1 MPSLISRKSIL
12 DTELSTKEAQI
23 NAVVFD
29 YVFGVPKEETEI
41 LNSIWLDEKT
51 GTLKVNPNKN
61 LKCFDPYDS
70 DNYTGIWSIGYKQ
83 LMKLKNLFDITTIEI
98 PSHMCNSDTFLTID
112 MEGQDLDG
120 FTFIDKIEII
130 NVNKIRNCTFKN
142 MRYGISFTKELEQR
156 TYVLDLIK
164 EPNYKIRLNYDDSKY
179 NNPDYLKENGFLWS
193 DIIDFDTVK
202 FEGTENV
209 GVNINMEFN
218 NPQFKTDFKKNN
230 PYNSSE
236 QYVSKNLF
244 SYRNASG
251 IRNKVNNQLRDNVFK
266 FFYEK
271 HDYLLPFYYEIKK
284 DYYGKDIKIKKCI
297 PFHINHFDE
306 FNIKLDLIDQ
316 CFYLGYVSKIMRV
329 PD

>member
-29 YVFGVPKEETEI
+29 YIFGTSKEETEI
-41 LNSIWLDEKT
+41 LNSIWIDEKT
-51 GTLKVNPNKN
+51 GTLKINPKVP

-70 DNYTGIWSIGYKQ
+70 DNYTGIWYIGYKQ

-142 MRYGISFTKELEQR
+142 MRYGISFTKELESR
-156 TYVLDLIK
+156 TYVLDLTK
-164 EPNYKIRLNYDDSKY
+164 QPNYKIRLNYDDSKY
-179 NNPDYLKENGFLWS
+179 NHPDYLKKNDLLWS

-202 FEGTENV
+202 FEGSENV
-209 GVNINMEFN
+209 GININMEFK
-218 NPQFKTDFKKNN
+218 NPQIKTDFKKNN
-230 PYNSSE
+230 PYNSPE

-271 HDYLLPFYYEIKK
+271 HDYLLPFYYES
-284 DYYGKDIKIKKCI
+284 GIKKCI

-316 CFYLGYVSKIMRV
+316 CFYLGYISKVMRV